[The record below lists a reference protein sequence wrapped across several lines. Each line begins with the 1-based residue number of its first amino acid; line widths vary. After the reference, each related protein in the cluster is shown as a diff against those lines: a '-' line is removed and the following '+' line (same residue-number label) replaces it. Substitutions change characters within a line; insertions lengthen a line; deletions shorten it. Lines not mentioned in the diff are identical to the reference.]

1 LPLHRKW
8 AKSTDASNPVSRLA
22 RSYLKSYQTFQTC
35 LQQKKSNLIFSSSS
49 TLSNLFHPALK
60 TKFYQSTTKL
70 IRTNRSWE
78 TSKTKFH
85 KIEIKS
91 TNKKKNSLLRKN
103 NLTFFNKNTQL
114 CHPMNRFCKPKNNK
128 WKSMKKS
135 VWKSKKNKIF
145 TKNKNSM
152 SKISN
157 QNSIH
162 VPTSKSYSKKF
173 SNWKQKNRY

>member
-1 LPLHRKW
+1 MPLHRKW
-8 AKSTDASNPVSRLA
+8 AKSTETSNPVSRLA

-35 LQQKKSNLIFSSSS
+35 LQRKKSNLIFSSSS
-49 TLSNLFHPALK
+49 TLSNHFHPDLK

-70 IRTNRSWE
+70 IRINRSWE
-78 TSKTKFH
+78 TFKTKFH

-91 TNKKKNSLLRKN
+91 TNKKKNFMLRKN
-103 NLTFFNKNTQL
+103 NLTFFNKNIQL
-114 CHPMNRFCKPKNNK
+114 CHPMNHFCKPKNNK
-128 WKSMKKS
+128 WKSIRKS
-135 VWKSKKNKIF
+135 VGKSKKIKIC

-173 SNWKQKNRY
+173 SNWKQKNKY